1 MFIKKMYHKFS
12 SLFYTSLSLF
22 LLFLAPLTTNATD
35 PSGFSIMDTEDA
47 VYGLVNESIFDT
59 ITRFLNW
66 TLGLIGILSVIG
78 FVISGIFY
86 LTSAGDEDQA
96 KRAKTIMI
104 YTITG
109 LSVALVSLIIVNAI
123 AGLTGAGDTSW
134 GYPTAVY

>member
-1 MFIKKMYHKFS
+1 MYHKFS

-35 PSGFSIMDTEDA
+35 PTDHSGFSIMDTEDA

-123 AGLTGAGDTSW
+123 AGLTGAGDTSFW

>member
-1 MFIKKMYHKFS
+1 MYHKFS

-22 LLFLAPLTTNATD
+22 LLFLAPLTTNAATTTTG
-35 PSGFSIMDTEDA
+35 PYGFSIMDTEDA
-47 VYGLVNESIFDT
+47 VPTLNNESIFDT
-59 ITRFLNW
+59 LTVFLNW

-78 FVISGIFY
+78 FVIAGIFY

-123 AGLTGAGDTSW
+123 AGLTGAGDTSFW
-134 GYPTAVY
+134 GYSTVVY